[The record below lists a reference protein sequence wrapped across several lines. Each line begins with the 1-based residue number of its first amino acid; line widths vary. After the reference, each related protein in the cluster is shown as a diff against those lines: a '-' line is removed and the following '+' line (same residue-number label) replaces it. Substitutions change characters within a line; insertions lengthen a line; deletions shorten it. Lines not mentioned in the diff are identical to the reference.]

1 MALPIIDTKNKSD
14 KKNQETSKS
23 NKVLATDYA
32 KNSGLKNIVNYKD
45 GKVFVGGTEIKDFYI
60 DADNKAHV
68 DKDEMDTAIQ
78 KTKDSIGIKENVYD
92 EKINKTLDEIEN
104 TPEWSYDPDKDP
116 AYKAYSEMY
125 HREGQRAYE
134 DAFGKMTSLTGGY
147 ESSAAVAV
155 AASQLN
161 LYNSKLND
169 KMGELM
175 ENSYERYSDNLKGK
189 RDYLSTLNELDDNL
203 DRENETK
210 FNLYNDASDADEK
223 RTLYEAYTKYINAN
237 KLKKDNYDTSVY
249 ETERDTEIQ
258 SKRIE
263 LALDGATS
271 RGYFTDEEAQILG
284 IKKKDDGTY
293 PSPYYADV
301 QKAIEEWYGIGKQ
314 MMQDEVDAKT
324 LAAIKKAWNG
334 A

>member
-1 MALPIIDTKNKSD
+1 MDTKNKPD
-14 KKNQETSKS
+14 NKNQETSKD
-23 NKVLATDYA
+23 NKVIATDYA
-32 KNSGLKNIVNYKD
+32 KTSGLKNIVNYKD
-45 GKVFVGGTEIKDFYI
+45 NKVFVGGIEIKDFYI
-60 DADNKAHV
+60 DSDNKAHV
-68 DKDEMDTAIQ
+68 DKDEMDAAIQ
-78 KTKDSIGIKENVYD
+78 KTKDKIGIRENVYD
-92 EKINKTLDEIEN
+92 EEINKTLEEIEN

-134 DAFGKMTSLTGGY
+134 DAYGKMTSLAGGY
-147 ESSAAVAV
+147 ESSAALAV

-169 KMGELM
+169 KVGELM
-175 ENSYERYSDNLKGK
+175 ENSYERYSDGIKQK
-189 RDYLSTLNELDDNL
+189 RDYLSTLNDLDDNL

-210 FNLYNDASDADEK
+210 INLYNDAVDADED
-223 RTLYEAYTKYINAN
+223 RTLYEAYTKPLYEN

-249 ETERDTEIQ
+249 ETERNMEIQ

-263 LALDGATS
+263 LALDGALK

-284 IKKKDDGTY
+284 IKKKEDGTY
-293 PSPYYADV
+293 PSPYYTNI
-301 QKAIEEWYGIGKQ
+301 QKIAEEWYGIEKQ
-314 MMQDEVDAKT
+314 KMQDKVNAEVY
-324 LAAIKKAWNG
+324 AAIQKRFYG

>member
-1 MALPIIDTKNKSD
+1 MALPIIDTKNKPD

-23 NKVLATDYA
+23 NKVIATDYA
-32 KNSGLKNIVNYKD
+32 KTSGLKNIVNFKG

-60 DADNKAHV
+60 DSDNKAHV
-68 DKDEMDTAIQ
+68 DKDEMDAAI
-78 KTKDSIGIKENVYD
+78 KNTKDSIGIKENVYD
-92 EKINKTLDEIEN
+92 EKINQTLDEIEN
-104 TPEWSYDPDKDP
+104 TPEWSYDPEKDP

-134 DAFGKMTSLTGGY
+134 DTYGKMTSLTGGY
-147 ESSAAVAV
+147 ESSAAVAA

-169 KMGELM
+169 KIGELM
-175 ENSYERYSDNLKGK
+175 ENSYERYANELAGK
-189 RDYLSTLNELDDNL
+189 NDYLSTLNELDTQQQKK
-203 DRENETK
+203 NEAK
-210 FNLYNDASDADEK
+210 INQYNDAVEADEK
-223 RTLYEAYTKYINAN
+223 RTIDEAYTKPLYEN

-249 ETERDTEIQ
+249 ETERNTEIQ

-263 LALDGATS
+263 LALDGAYK

-293 PSPYYADV
+293 PSPYYANM
-301 QKAIEEWYGIGKQ
+301 QKIAEEWYGIKKEI
-314 MMQDEVDAKT
+314 MQDTINAEVF
-324 LAAIKKAWNG
+324 AAIQKKLYG

>member
-1 MALPIIDTKNKSD
+1 MALPIIDTKNKPD
-14 KKNQETSKS
+14 KKDQQNYKG

-68 DKDEMDTAIQ
+68 DKDEMDTAI
-78 KTKDSIGIKENVYD
+78 KNIKNSVGIEENVYD

-104 TPEWSYDPDKDP
+104 TPEWSYDPENDP

-134 DAFGKMTSLTGGY
+134 DAYGKMTSLTGGY
-147 ESSAAVAV
+147 ESSAAVAA

-161 LYNSKLND
+161 LYNAKLND
-169 KMGELM
+169 KVGELM
-175 ENSYERYSDNLKGK
+175 ENSYERYSDGLEGK
-189 RDYLSTLNELDDNL
+189 IDYLSTLNDLNAQQQK
-203 DRENETK
+203 ENE
-210 FNLYNDASDADEK
+210 NAYGRYNDASDADME
-223 RTLYEAYTKYINAN
+223 RTLYEAYTRPLNEN
-237 KLKKDNYDTSVY
+237 KLKRDNYDTSVY
-249 ETERDTEIQ
+249 ETERDTKIQ
-258 SKRIE
+258 SDRID
-263 LALDGATS
+263 LALKGATS

-284 IKKKDDGTY
+284 IKKKEDGTY
-293 PSPYYADV
+293 TSPYYTDI
-301 QKAIEEWYGIGKQ
+301 QKIKEEWYGIGKQ
-314 MMQDEVDAKT
+314 KMQDEVDANT
-324 LAAIKKAWNG
+324 LAAIKKAYYG